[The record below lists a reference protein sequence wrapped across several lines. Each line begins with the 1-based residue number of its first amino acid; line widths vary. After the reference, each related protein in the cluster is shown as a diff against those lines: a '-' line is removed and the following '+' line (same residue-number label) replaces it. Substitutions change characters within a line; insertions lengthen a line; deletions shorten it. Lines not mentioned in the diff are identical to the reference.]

1 MTPTAVLFPGQ
12 GSLTP
17 DSADAARACCP
28 ELVDEAI
35 KVLGCDPFE
44 HAQESTAY
52 AQPAI
57 FLASMAGWRAH
68 ERDLTDVLAM
78 AGHSLGELS
87 ALAAAGAVTV
97 DDALWLVIQR
107 GRLMESAAA
116 AHGRGGMVA
125 LLGAEPDDAAAVAA
139 EYELIVAN
147 DNAPGQVVLSGD
159 RAAIESLA
167 GSARARGF
175 KALMLDVAGAF
186 HSPAV
191 AAAREPFLEALT
203 AVKWKQP
210 SVTVVSAMTAAP
222 FTDIPREL
230 SDAVASPVRWRETM
244 TALYDLGAREFVDAG
259 PGKVLARL
267 ASRNLP
273 TQESHALAG

>member
-1 MTPTAVLFPGQ
+1 ML
-12 GSLTP
+12 
-17 DSADAARACCP
+17 
-28 ELVDEAI
+28 
-35 KVLGCDPFE
+35 
-44 HAQESTAY
+44 
-52 AQPAI
+52 
-57 FLASMAGWRAH
+57 
-68 ERDLTDVLAM
+68 
-78 AGHSLGELS
+78 
-87 ALAAAGAVTV
+87 
-97 DDALWLVIQR
+97 
-107 GRLMESAAA
+107 
-116 AHGRGGMVA
+116 A

-191 AAAREPFLEALT
+191 DAARDPFFEALG
-203 AVKWKQP
+203 AVEWKRP

-230 SDAVASPVRWRETM
+230 ADAVVSPVRWRETM

-273 TQESHALAG
+273 TQESYALAG